1 MAVKAQRIFL
11 TGSTGYIGSR
21 LIPILTAR
29 GHQVAALI
37 REQSRHKLPPFCEA
51 VSGSALDG
59 NSYAAAVEGADTFIH
74 LIGVPHPSPAKARQF
89 IEIDLKSAGEAI
101 RVASAAHIRHFI
113 YMSVAH
119 PAPVMR
125 AYVEARAAG
134 EQLLRESGLNA
145 TILRPWYVLGP
156 GHRWPYLLLPLYGIA
171 RIFPATRDSARRLAP
186 VTLQQVLRSIAAAVE
201 DPPGCVRVIEA
212 PQMSTT

>member
-1 MAVKAQRIFL
+1 VKTQRVFL
-11 TGSTGYIGSR
+11 TGATGYIGSR

-29 GHQVAALI
+29 GHRVAALT
-37 REQSRHKLPPFCEA
+37 REQSRHKLPPNCDA

-74 LIGVPHPSPAKARQF
+74 LIGVSHPSPAKARQF
-89 IEIDLKSAGEAI
+89 IEIDLKSAEEAI

-125 AYVEARAAG
+125 AYVANRSAG

-156 GHRWPYLLLPLYGIA
+156 GHRWPYLLLPLYGAA

-186 VTLQQVLRSIAAAVE
+186 VTLQQILRSIEAAVE
-201 DPPGCVRVIEA
+201 DPPSGVRIIEA
-212 PQMSTT
+212 PEINR